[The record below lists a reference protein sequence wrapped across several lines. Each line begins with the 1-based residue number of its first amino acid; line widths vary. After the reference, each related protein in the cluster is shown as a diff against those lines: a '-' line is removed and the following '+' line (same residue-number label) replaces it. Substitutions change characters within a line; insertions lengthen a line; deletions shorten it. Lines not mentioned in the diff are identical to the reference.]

1 MITILCPCYNE
12 EEAIPIFFKEII
24 PVMEN
29 IGEPFEL
36 ICVNDG
42 SEDLTLEVLLSFAQ
56 KDGRIK
62 IVDLSR
68 NFGKEAALTA
78 AIDHA
83 SGDAVIPIDVDLQ
96 DPPELIPEMIV
107 KWREGYEVVLAKR
120 SDRLSDSFMKRFSAQ
135 LFYRVHNK
143 ISKPAIPENVGDFR
157 LMDRCVV
164 EALKTLHEYHRFM
177 KGLFAWVGFKT
188 CVIEYTRRARVAG
201 GSKFNT
207 WRLWKF
213 ALEGI
218 TSFSTFPLTMWLYI
232 GGGVSFCAFCY
243 GMLIFFRT
251 LAYGVDLPGYASSIC
266 LILFFGGL
274 QMLGIGILGEY
285 VGRTYIESKRR
296 SPYIA
301 RFCFQKGE
309 QGAP

>member
-1 MITILCPCYNE
+1 MISILCPCYNE
-12 EEAIPIFFKEII
+12 EETLPIFFREII

-29 IGEPFEL
+29 IGEPFEI

-42 SEDLTLEVLLSFAQ
+42 SKDMTLSVLLSFAQ
-56 KDGRIK
+56 KDERLK

-78 AIDHA
+78 AIDYS

-96 DPPELIPEMIV
+96 DPPELIPEMV
-107 KWREGYEVVLAKR
+107 AKWREGYEVILAKR
-120 SDRLSDSFMKRFSAQ
+120 ADRSSDSFIKRFSAQ
-135 LFYRVHNK
+135 LFYRIHNK
-143 ISKPAIPENVGDFR
+143 ISRTPIPENVGDFR

-164 EALKTLHEYHRFM
+164 EALSALREHNRFM

-188 CVIEYTRRARVAG
+188 CVLEYTRRTRAAG
-201 GSKFNT
+201 GSKFNA

-218 TSFSTFPLTMWLYI
+218 TSFSTFPLTMWLYL
-232 GGGVSFCAFCY
+232 GSAVSFFAFCY
-243 GMLIFFRT
+243 GMFIFFRT
-251 LAYGVDLPGYASSIC
+251 LIYGVDLPGYASSIC

-285 VGRTYIESKRR
+285 VGRTYIETKRR
-296 SPYIA
+296 PSYIV
-301 RFCFQKGE
+301 RSCFHQSDKK
-309 QGAP
+309 

>member
-1 MITILCPCYNE
+1 MISILCPCYNE
-12 EEAIPIFFKEII
+12 EETIPIFFKEMI

-29 IGEPFEL
+29 IGGPFEI

-42 SEDLTLEVLLSFAQ
+42 SKDMTLPVLLSFAQ

-78 AIDHA
+78 AVDHA
-83 SGDAVIPIDVDLQ
+83 SGDAVIPIDADLQ
-96 DPPELIPEMIV
+96 DPPELIPQMIA

-120 SDRLSDSFMKRFSAQ
+120 ADRSSDSFMKRFTAR
-135 LFYRVHNK
+135 LFYSIHNK
-143 ISKPAIPENVGDFR
+143 ISRTPIPENVGDFR
-157 LMDRCVV
+157 LMDRRVV
-164 EALKTLHEYHRFM
+164 EALRALPEHNRFM
-177 KGLFAWVGFKT
+177 KGLFAWVGFRT
-188 CVIEYTRRARVAG
+188 GVIEYTRRARVAG
-201 GSKFNT
+201 GSKFNA

-218 TSFSTFPLTMWLYI
+218 TSFSTFPLTMWLYL
-232 GGGVSFCAFCY
+232 GSAVSFCAFCY
-243 GMLIFFRT
+243 GMYIFFRT
-251 LAYGVDLPGYASSIC
+251 LIYGIDLPGYASSIC

-296 SPYIA
+296 PSYIV
-301 RFCFQKGE
+301 RSCFR
-309 QGAP
+309 QGGKEPG